1 MNFFLLYF
9 SEVSESVDLP
19 IIIGSG
25 VTDENLSDYN
35 DMNAVSG
42 FIIGSHFKTNSV
54 WSNNIEKKQ
63 VDKFMKKIK
72 ELQN

>member
-1 MNFFLLYF
+1 MK
-9 SEVSESVDLP
+9 S
-19 IIIGSG
+19 
-25 VTDENLSDYN
+25 
-35 DMNAVSG
+35 VSG

-63 VDKFMKKIK
+63 VDKFMKKIR